1 MKAMIVSVNP
11 EPERSQFDSLLSLTM
26 EELGV
31 LAASSPQAMLKL
43 DGRNFEPLVKE
54 VLEAAAKGTPF
65 ENSIELFGGQ
75 KFPDIVAKKFYG
87 IEVKTTKQNHWR
99 TTGNSVFEGTR
110 IDGVERI
117 FMLFAKLFNPIELKC
132 RPYEE
137 VLSEVVVT
145 HSPRYLIDMNL
156 TAGHTVFDKIQV
168 PYDTLRK
175 MDNPIRPIVDY
186 YRTKL
191 SPGED
196 LWWMDQSADGQ
207 SSNLIIRIWANLTRL
222 EREELRD
229 KAMAYFPV
237 QLSKQPTKYSRMA
250 IWLVTREG
258 IVCPNIRDMFSAGG
272 QGSIHDGDSVILQVP
287 RIIVHLLDR
296 LPAIREQIERTPA
309 PQLSEF
315 WEIPTT
321 EATKWQDWMKLTGT
335 YFQEDLGGKSLYEIL
350 MEKD

>member
-1 MKAMIVSVNP
+1 MTLKELSKLATHSP
-11 EPERSQFDSLLSLTM
+11 ESI
-26 EELGV
+26 
-31 LAASSPQAMLKL
+31 LKL
-43 DGRNFEPLVKE
+43 EGRNFEPLVKE
-54 VLEAAAKGTPF
+54 VLDDKAKGTPF
-65 ENSIELFGGQ
+65 EDSIELIGGQ

-110 IDGVERI
+110 VEGVERI

-156 TAGHTVFDKIQV
+156 NSGHTVFDKIQV

-186 YRTKL
+186 YRTQL

-196 LWWMDQSADGQ
+196 LWWMEQSADATA
-207 SSNLIIRIWANLTRL
+207 SNLIIRIWSNLSRL
-222 EREELRD
+222 EREDLRD

-237 QLSKQPTKYSRMA
+237 QLSNQPTKYSRMA

-272 QGSIHDGDSVILQVP
+272 QGTIRIGGAEIMQVP
-287 RIIVHLLDR
+287 RIIIHLLDR
-296 LPAIREQIERTPA
+296 LPAIREQIQQMPSE
-309 PQLSEF
+309 QLSEF
-315 WEIPTT
+315 WEISTS
-321 EATKWQDWMKLTGT
+321 EATKWQDWMKLAGT
-335 YFQEDLGGKSLYEIL
+335 YFQGDLGGVSLREIL
-350 MEKD
+350 MEIE

>member
-1 MKAMIVSVNP
+1 MIVSVNP
-11 EPERSQFDSLLSLTM
+11 EPERSHFTTLLSVTL
-26 EELGV
+26 EELGK
-31 LAASSPQAMLKL
+31 LATNSPESILKL
-43 DGRNFEPLVKE
+43 EGRNFEPLVKE
-54 VLEAAAKGTPF
+54 VLDEKAKGTLF
-65 ENSIELFGGQ
+65 EDSIELIGGQ

-110 IDGVERI
+110 VEGVERI

-156 TAGHTVFDKIQV
+156 NAGHTVFDKIQV

-186 YRTKL
+186 YRTQL

-196 LWWMDQSADGQ
+196 LWWMDQSADAPA
-207 SSNLIIRIWANLTRL
+207 SNLIIRIWSNLSRQ

-229 KAMAYFPV
+229 KAISFFPI
-237 QLSKQPTKYSRMA
+237 QLSNQPTKYSKMA
-250 IWLVTREG
+250 IWLLTREG
-258 IVCPNIRDMFSAGG
+258 VVCPNIRDMYSAGG
-272 QGSIHDGDSVILQVP
+272 QGTIHVSGREINNVP
-287 RIIVHLLDR
+287 RIIIHLMER
-296 LPAIREQIERTPA
+296 LPAIKLQVLNTPA
-309 PQLSEF
+309 SQLSEF
-315 WEIPTT
+315 WGLPTT
-321 EATKWQDWMKLTGT
+321 EETKWTDWMKLAGS
-335 YFQEDLGGKSLYEIL
+335 YFNRNLGRLSLYEIIL
-350 MEKD
+350 EMEIN